1 MSAHA
6 KIPASRADAE
16 LNNASIEA
24 SAAKDLA
31 VDAAAHTANAAKI
44 GAHNAKVEV
53 EQKWEEVKPGLK
65 ATFNQG
71 KDADMVAAEEER
83 RKLESS

>member
-1 MSAHA
+1 MSANA
-6 KIPASRADAE
+6 KIPSARAEANLDA
-16 LNNASIEA
+16 ASIEA

-31 VDAAAHTANAAKI
+31 VDAAAHTAQAAKI

-83 RKLESS
+83 RKLEQS